1 MNRSYLPDLGFLTDF
16 AFLLLPR
23 DLPASGMVRLSR
35 DLFES
40 EQCVQYVSCEMT
52 KVARRHSSLEWI
64 HNFLQDFPFQG
75 DVADRLRQ
83 GSMEAIR
90 KINKR
95 VTTAVGNG
103 TRIGEENE
111 NNNIDRNRQHRR
123 QDILGGGGEDDICSF
138 SCHPMNSLTKGLKI
152 LSLLHDLVRTV
163 K

>member
-83 GSMEAIR
+83 GSMDAIR

-103 TRIGEENE
+103 TRMVEEDE
-111 NNNIDRNRQHRR
+111 NNNRQYRR
-123 QDILGGGGEDDICSF
+123 QDILEGGGGEDICSF
-138 SCHPMNSLTKGLKI
+138 SCHPMNSLAKGLKI